1 MHLVIESNLLQ
12 PKFMPPKDPSTHALS
27 APVRWEYPETPAV
40 ERGNTVENKNA
51 LQQQQHKQQTT
62 TGQGAGTTR
71 TRTAIT
77 AIITIST
84 ITVEQVRIIHSILG
98 ILTMGT
104 EIPMNL
110 LMTPSPGDGPHHP
123 SPPRCGA
130 SSHPWSQGDQCQSA
144 EGFCWR
150 FRGGSLLVEDCFS
163 MVLRWLK
170 GSAK

>member
-51 LQQQQHKQQTT
+51 PQQQQHKQQTT

-110 LMTPSPGDGPHHP
+110 LMTPSPGIIQAHLVAELLLTHGPKGT
-123 SPPRCGA
+123 SA
-130 SSHPWSQGDQCQSA
+130 SQLKVFAGDFVVVPC
-144 EGFCWR
+144 
-150 FRGGSLLVEDCFS
+150 
-163 MVLRWLK
+163 WLK
-170 GSAK
+170 IVSLWF